1 MATSNTLSV
10 SQSLVG
16 GKLKLSLSSIDWS
29 GNNNSLSFRLTF
41 DSSRY
46 SYDTW
51 NTGGSGSYSTS
62 ISLSDNGSTGVLNF
76 SSSINNFGDNSDFLS
91 LIFTPTSKK
100 GAFAYDFTSIALNS
114 LARTNV
120 SGSFINNAVPT
131 GEVLIAGD
139 AKQGSVL
146 TASNTL
152 ADADGLGPITYQWK
166 ANDVNLVAATNSTLT
181 LDQTQV
187 GKLISVVAAYSDG
200 GGFAEKISSATT
212 LAVANVND
220 IPVGAVNIS
229 GVATQGQTLTA
240 TNTLSDLDGLGTIAY
255 QWQADGV
262 SISGATNATIV
273 LGQAQVGKV
282 IAVTAKYT
290 DAGGTAESVI
300 SSASSAVANLND
312 APTGA
317 VTIKGTA
324 KVGQTLR
331 TANTISDADGLG
343 TFSYQWKAN
352 ESTISGATSDTLA
365 LTNDLVGKT
374 LSVLV
379 NYTDLGGANESVASI
394 ATSSVLSPV
403 AGASTPSLLGQ
414 AYQWKTHTLLSG
426 VDVTVGQQVSVTN
439 TEGKYQINPTSTGA
453 LNIGVTKE
461 MTSLETGGAITSAD
475 ALAALKIA
483 VGRSPNADGSP
494 ALPYQIIAADVN
506 QDGKVTSADALAIL
520 KMAVKR
526 ADAPAREWLFVNE
539 SQDFW
544 DESANSGQGGYTIS
558 RTNVAWNKDVQ
569 ANVTQDTTV
578 NILAVLKGDV
588 NGSWT
593 GPSTGT
599 QSLPN
604 SYFSE
609 LVSKGLGPLSTWG
622 VVAA

>member
-200 GGFAEKISSATT
+200 GGFAEKISSSTT

-262 SISGATNATIV
+262 SISGATNATFV

-300 SSASSAVANLND
+300 SSASSAVANVND

-331 TANTISDADGLG
+331 AANTISDADGLG
-343 TFSYQWKAN
+343 TLSYQWKAN

-394 ATSSVLSPV
+394 ATSSVLSSV

>member
-1 MATSNTLSV
+1 
-10 SQSLVG
+10 
-16 GKLKLSLSSIDWS
+16 
-29 GNNNSLSFRLTF
+29 
-41 DSSRY
+41 
-46 SYDTW
+46 
-51 NTGGSGSYSTS
+51 
-62 ISLSDNGSTGVLNF
+62 LNF

-200 GGFAEKISSATT
+200 GGFAEKISSSTT

-262 SISGATNATIV
+262 SISGATNATFV

-300 SSASSAVANLND
+300 SSASSAVANVND

-331 TANTISDADGLG
+331 AANTISDADGLG
-343 TFSYQWKAN
+343 TLSYQWKAN

-379 NYTDLGGANESVASI
+379 NYTDLGGAHESVASI
-394 ATSSVLSPV
+394 ATSSVLSSV

-609 LVSKGLGPLSTWG
+609 LLSKGLGPLSTWG